1 MSDHHGLLSRRNLMR
16 GALGLAA
23 AGGVAGVVDLART
36 ATADRT
42 NRTGMLR
49 IGYLPITD
57 AAPLLVAH
65 GSGLYPSGIVDQ
77 AQPVLFRSWASLAEA
92 FVSRRVD
99 VVHLLMP
106 MAVQLRY
113 SLGSSV
119 RILGWNHTNGSA
131 LTVAPHITD
140 LSDLAGQQV
149 AIPFWWS
156 IHNITLQQL
165 LRANGLT
172 PVVRQTPSKS
182 ARTVGLVVM
191 GPSDMIPALA
201 NGSIAGFTVADPFN
215 AAAEIRG
222 IGRIHRFLGDLWRD
236 HACCALLVHEDLIE
250 RDPAAVQALTD
261 SVVSAQLQIG
271 TDRPAAAQLLSAE
284 YLPQPLPAITQ
295 ALTYPDRDLGTHHPH
310 WQPQRIG
317 YQPFPFP
324 SFTAALIEAMHGTV
338 VDGDTRFL
346 TRLDPATVHDDLVDD
361 RFVRTSLTRV
371 AGTDAFGLPSDL
383 TRIEEVDPS

>member
-1 MSDHHGLLSRRNLMR
+1 MTEPGLFSRRTLMR

-23 AGGVAGVVDLART
+23 VGGVAGVVDLGRT

-42 NRTGMLR
+42 NRTGQLR

-65 GSGLYPSGIVDQ
+65 GSGLYPDDVVDS

-140 LSDLAGQQV
+140 LGDLAGQQV

-156 IHNITLQQL
+156 IHNIALQQV
-165 LRANGLT
+165 LRAHGLT
-172 PVVRQTPSKS
+172 PVVREAPSKS

-222 IGRIHRFLGDLWRD
+222 VGRIHRFLGDVWRD
-236 HACCALLVHEDLIE
+236 HACCALLVHEELIE
-250 RDPAAVQALTD
+250 RDPVAVQSLTD
-261 SVVSAQLQIG
+261 SVVAAQVQIG
-271 TDRPAAAQLLSAE
+271 ADRPAAAGLLSSR
-284 YLPQPLPAITQ
+284 YLPQPLPAITN
-295 ALTYPDRDLGTHHPH
+295 ALTYPGRDAGTRHPQ

-324 SFTAALIEAMHGTV
+324 SFTAALVEAMHETV

-346 TRLDPATVHDDLVDD
+346 ARLDPATVHADLVDD

-371 AGTDAFGLPSDL
+371 EGTHAFGLPTDL
-383 TRIEEVDPS
+383 TRTEEVDPS